1 MGILAMMTAPRGK
14 CLIIEGQS
22 KNHGIFLLAIIS
34 KDAYQV

>member
-22 KNHGIFLLAIIS
+22 KSYGIFLLAIIGN
-34 KDAYQV
+34 DAYQF